1 MMIFDYS
8 EDEILEKT
16 YIECLSIDLF
26 NKKDL
31 DHFLVLKLKN
41 ANAAVSWEDFYK
53 RPVKVK
59 LYEDLK
65 EIKNLY
71 NINRAGTDCATH
83 AGLLASESIIS
94 GDKDKF
100 ELLTNPGVLDPWK
113 TQ

>member
-1 MMIFDYS
+1 M
-8 EDEILEKT
+8 
-16 YIECLSIDLF
+16 
-26 NKKDL
+26 
-31 DHFLVLKLKN
+31 LKLKN
-41 ANAAVSWEDFYK
+41 ANALCKLGRFYK
-53 RPVKVK
+53 RPCKRIK